1 MKPKMM
7 SKDAM
12 DQLFYH
18 ILDGFKSSYE
28 GIYNLYDQKIIT
40 AAELA
45 ELLQK
50 NSERLIT
57 RIHEFKV
64 GQKMLCVV
72 FALLF
77 GYLQIAGDDLEMRRG
92 RRGGRA
98 GRRKGE
104 SEMPLNL

>member
-1 MKPKMM
+1 
-7 SKDAM
+7 M
-12 DQLFYH
+12 DQLFFH

-28 GIYNLYDQKIIT
+28 GIHQLYDQKIIS
-40 AAELA
+40 AQELA

-64 GQKMLCVV
+64 GQKMLCIV

-77 GYLQIAGDDLEMRRG
+77 GYLQISGDDLEMRRG
-92 RRGGRA
+92 RRGGRS
-98 GRRKGE
+98 GRRKSE
-104 SEMPLNL
+104 SEMPIYV

>member
-1 MKPKMM
+1 MM
-7 SKDAM
+7 SREAM

-28 GIYNLYDQKIIT
+28 GIYQLYDQKIIS

-45 ELLQK
+45 DLLQK

-64 GQKMLCVV
+64 GQKMLCVI

-77 GYLQIAGDDLEMRRG
+77 GYLQITGDDLEMRRP
-92 RRGGRA
+92 GRA
-98 GRRKGE
+98 RLGKRRNE
-104 SEMPLNL
+104 NELPVNV